1 MKPYANHCV
10 LLVALLTVAVSKSA
24 DNNDIPNIEEEARRT
39 AWLFLDNIPG
49 NYDIFS
55 FSTPSGGI
63 ALRETPQVH
72 ASTSRRGNRC
82 PALLYVILENPQW
95 LEYETIID
103 TWNTQTII
111 PNSTLVFYENTLDFK
126 TDSYWLRETI
136 YDFEKLKIRGVSI
149 NPGKFYEDQ
158 GAHNE
163 KPTSLDGGLAHIVLQ
178 FEKMTA
184 QSTPLSGSWPTTTFS
199 IEGLPLS
206 KRADKSCGAI
216 GEIGL

>member
-10 LLVALLTVAVSKSA
+10 LLVALLTVAVSTSA

-49 NYDIFS
+49 NYDIFP
-55 FSTPSGGI
+55 FSAPSGGI
-63 ALRETPQVH
+63 AVRGAPQVH
-72 ASTSRRGNRC
+72 ASTSRKGTRC
-82 PALLYVILENPQW
+82 PALLYVILQNP
-95 LEYETIID
+95 LRSEYETIID
-103 TWNTQTII
+103 TWNNQTII
-111 PNSTLVFYENTLDFK
+111 PNSTVVFYENTRDEK
-126 TDSYWLRETI
+126 TGSYWLRETI

-149 NPGKFYEDQ
+149 NPGQFNEDQ
-158 GAHNE
+158 GAQHQ
-163 KPTSLDGGLAHIVLQ
+163 KPISLDGGLAHIVLQ

-184 QSTPLSGSWPTTTFS
+184 QSMPLSGSWPTTTFS
-199 IEGLPLS
+199 IKGLPLS

>member
-1 MKPYANHCV
+1 VNLYPKHCV
-10 LLVALLTVAVSKSA
+10 LLIALLTVAVSTSA
-24 DNNDIPNIEEEARRT
+24 DTNEIPNIEEEARRT

-49 NYDIFS
+49 NYDIFP
-55 FSTPSGGI
+55 FSAPSGGI
-63 ALRETPQVH
+63 AVRAAPQVH
-72 ASTSRRGNRC
+72 ASTSRSGTRC
-82 PALLYVILENPQW
+82 PALLYVILENS
-95 LEYETIID
+95 LRSEYETIID

-111 PNSTLVFYENTLDFK
+111 PNGTVVFYENTHDEK
-126 TDSYWLRETI
+126 TDSFWLRETI

-149 NPGKFYEDQ
+149 NPGQFLEDQ
-158 GAHNE
+158 GAQHQ

-184 QSTPLSGSWPTTTFS
+184 QSMPLSGSWPATTFS